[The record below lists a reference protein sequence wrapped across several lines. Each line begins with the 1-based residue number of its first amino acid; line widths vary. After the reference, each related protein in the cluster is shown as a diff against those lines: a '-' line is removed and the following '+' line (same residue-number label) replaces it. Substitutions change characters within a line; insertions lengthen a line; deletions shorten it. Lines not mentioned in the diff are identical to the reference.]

1 MLDKVEEQ
9 KELMKKIYDDD
20 IKGNKKVAIEKDCKP
35 IFNMDLSLYGEEII
49 DKDFQKLQNKLDNF
63 TKDLESI
70 QVHKF
75 NYQITSAA
83 LFVVIS
89 SIGIAGYWIR
99 REYIPLISSILLLLF
114 AAPIFAMAGL
124 ETTYT
129 FLSIDFCSTIGNSI
143 ISGITP
149 SEDTGLGSYLSCP
162 SKETM
167 RTLSTA
173 IYQYMI
179 DFDTIYNYVKFTLE
193 NNTFFDMLKIGNDK
207 RNNTYFMELRENL
220 TLLNLTSENPEEE
233 KRNNQTR
240 DNMIHGVSLF
250 IDLNYILA
258 GLLSMTSC
266 FTAKNIINYIE
277 ENYCYENHGY
287 MFRNILFSILTGLG
301 FIITSAGINKL
312 IIVMRNRYSRAL
324 RGKKEFNTDIIN
336 EDDDY

>member
-63 TKDLESI
+63 TKDLKSI

-277 ENYCYENHGY
+277 
-287 MFRNILFSILTGLG
+287 
-301 FIITSAGINKL
+301 
-312 IIVMRNRYSRAL
+312 
-324 RGKKEFNTDIIN
+324 
-336 EDDDY
+336 